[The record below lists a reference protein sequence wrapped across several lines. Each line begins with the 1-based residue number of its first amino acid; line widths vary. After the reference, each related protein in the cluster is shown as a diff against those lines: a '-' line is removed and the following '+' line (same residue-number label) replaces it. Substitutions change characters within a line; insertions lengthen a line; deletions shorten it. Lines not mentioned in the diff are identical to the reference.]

1 MTSRTKDIMPT
12 DATPEATIDQ
22 GSEAGSG
29 GRRAA
34 LIINPIKATTID
46 VEGAVRRISAE
57 DGWDEPLVIETT
69 EDDPGHGQ
77 ARQALDAGADLV
89 IAAGGD
95 GTVRCVA
102 EELAGSGTMMA
113 LVPLGTGNLLARNL
127 DIAVDDPDA
136 AVEAAFRG
144 TERSIDVVH
153 VTVDRAQDAHVFLV
167 MAGLGYDAA
176 IMSDTRDDLKD
187 KVGWLA
193 YVDAGIRNLPGRPAR
208 TTISVDGGK
217 PFERRLRSVMGGNC
231 GKIMGGLEIFPGARI
246 DDGRMDLMTV
256 APKGKLGW
264 LAVAGKLFVKGK
276 GSSKD
281 PSLEYFQCRTAEV
294 TSREPLEVQLDGDP
308 LGKARHMAFEVK
320 PDSLRLRMPL
330 GYKDP
335 AVVSEPLP

>member
-1 MTSRTKDIMPT
+1 MPT
-12 DATPEATIDQ
+12 DASPQAAT
-22 GSEAGSG
+22 EAGADAVSG
-29 GRRAA
+29 RRRAA
-34 LIINPIKATTID
+34 LIINPIKATTSD
-46 VEGAVRRISAE
+46 VRGAVERISAE
-57 DGWDEPLVIETT
+57 DGWDDPLVIETT
-69 EDDPGHGQ
+69 AEDPGHGQ
-77 ARQALDAGADLV
+77 TRQALDAGVDLV

-102 EELAGSGTMMA
+102 EELAGTDTMMA

-144 TERSIDVVH
+144 TERTIDVVH

-231 GKIMGGLEIFPGARI
+231 GKIMGGLEIFPGAKI
-246 DDGRMDLMTV
+246 DDGLMDLMTV
-256 APKGKLGW
+256 APKGRLGW
-264 LAVAGKLFVKGK
+264 LAVVGKLITRGKSKG
-276 GSSKD
+276 KD

-294 TSREPLEVQLDGDP
+294 TLREPMEVQLDGDP
-308 LGKARHMAFEVK
+308 LGKATHMAFEVK

>member
-1 MTSRTKDIMPT
+1 MATEAPLQASS
-12 DATPEATIDQ
+12 DAGT
-22 GSEAGSG
+22 GSDS
-29 GRRAA
+29 RRAA
-34 LIINPIKATTID
+34 LIINPIKATTVD
-46 VEGAVRRISAE
+46 VEGAVRRIAAE
-57 DGWDEPLVIETT
+57 DGWQEPLVIETT
-69 EDDPGHGQ
+69 EEDPGHGQ
-77 ARQALDAGADLV
+77 ARQALDAGVDLV
-89 IAAGGD
+89 IATGGD

-102 EELAGSGTMMA
+102 EELAESGTLLA

-127 DIAVDDPDA
+127 DFAVDDPDA

-144 TERSIDVVH
+144 TERSIDIVH

-167 MAGLGYDAA
+167 MAGIGYDAA

-193 YVDAGIRNLPGRPAR
+193 YVDAGIRNLPGKPTR

-231 GKIMGGLEIFPGARI
+231 GKIMGGLEIFPGAKI
-246 DDGRMDLMTV
+246 DDGLMDLMTV
-256 APKGKLGW
+256 APRGALGW
-264 LAVAGKLFVKGK
+264 LAVVGKLFARGKGK
-276 GSSKD
+276 DS
-281 PSLEYFQCRTAEV
+281 SLEYFQCRTAEV
-294 TSREPLEVQLDGDP
+294 TLREPLEVQLGGDP
-308 LGKARHMAFEVK
+308 LGKATHMAFEVK

>member
-1 MTSRTKDIMPT
+1 MPT
-12 DATPEATIDQ
+12 EATLETSSETLADT
-22 GSEAGSG
+22 GSDR
-29 GRRAA
+29 RRAA
-34 LIINPIKATTID
+34 LIVNPIKITTVD
-46 VEGAVRRISAE
+46 VEAAVKRISAE
-57 DGWDEPLVIETT
+57 DGWEEPLVIETT
-69 EDDPGHGQ
+69 ADDPGHGQ
-77 ARQALDAGADLV
+77 ARQALEAGVDLV

-102 EELAGSGTMMA
+102 EELAGTDTLMA

-144 TERSIDVVH
+144 TERTIDVVH

-167 MAGLGYDAA
+167 MAGIGYDAA

-193 YVDAGIRNLPGRPAR
+193 YVDAGIRNLPGKPTR

-217 PFERRLRSVMGGNC
+217 PFDRRLRSVMGGNC
-231 GKIMGGLEIFPGARI
+231 GKIMGGLEIFPGAKI
-246 DDGRMDLMTV
+246 DDGLMDLMTV

-264 LAVAGKLFVKGK
+264 LAVVGKLFARGKGK
-276 GSSKD
+276 DS
-281 PSLEYFQCRTAEV
+281 SLEYFQCRTAEV
-294 TSREPLEVQLDGDP
+294 TLHEPLEVQLDGDP
-308 LGKARHMAFEVK
+308 LGKATHMAFEVK
-320 PDSLRLRMPL
+320 PNSLRLRMPL

>member
-1 MTSRTKDIMPT
+1 MPT
-12 DATPEATIDQ
+12 DATTAATTDTVRD
-22 GSEAGSG
+22 AGSG
-29 GRRAA
+29 RRRAA
-34 LIINPIKATTID
+34 LIVNPIKATTAD

-57 DGWDEPLVIETT
+57 DGWEEPLVIETT
-69 EDDPGHGQ
+69 ADDPGHGQ
-77 ARQALDAGADLV
+77 AREALAAGVDLV

-102 EELAGSGTMMA
+102 EELAGTGTMMA

-136 AVEAAFRG
+136 AVESAFRG
-144 TERSIDVVH
+144 TERTIDVVH

-167 MAGLGYDAA
+167 MAGIGYDAA
-176 IMSDTRDDLKD
+176 IMSDTRDELKD

-193 YVDAGIRNLPGRPAR
+193 YVDAGIRNLPGRPSR
-208 TTISVDGGK
+208 TTISVNGGK
-217 PFERRLRSVMGGNC
+217 PFDRRLRSVMGGNC

-246 DDGRMDLMTV
+246 DDGLMDLMTV

-264 LAVAGKLFVKGK
+264 LAVAGRLFVRGK
-276 GSSKD
+276 GKD

-294 TSREPLEVQLDGDP
+294 TLREPLEVQLDGDP
-308 LGKARHMAFEVK
+308 LGKATHMAFEVK

-335 AVVSEPLP
+335 AVVSDPLP

>member
-1 MTSRTKDIMPT
+1 MPTEAPPEART
-12 DATPEATIDQ
+12 DATP
-22 GSEAGSG
+22 AGSSSR
-29 GRRAA
+29 RRAA
-34 LIINPIKATTID
+34 LIINPIKATD
-46 VEGAVRRISAE
+46 VDVVGAVRRIAEE

-69 EDDPGHGQ
+69 ADDPGHGQ
-77 ARQALDAGADLV
+77 AREALDAGVDLV

-102 EELAGSGTMMA
+102 EELAETGTMMA

-144 TERSIDVVH
+144 TERTIDVVH

-167 MAGLGYDAA
+167 MAGIGYDAA

-193 YVDAGIRNLPGRPAR
+193 YVDAGLRNLPGKPTR
-208 TTISVDGGK
+208 TTLSVDGGK

-231 GKIMGGLEIFPGARI
+231 GKIMGGLEIFPGAKI
-246 DDGRMDLMTV
+246 DDGLMDLMTV
-256 APKGKLGW
+256 APKGALGW
-264 LAVAGKLFVKGK
+264 LAVAGKLFARGK
-276 GSSKD
+276 GKD

-294 TSREPLEVQLDGDP
+294 TLREPLEVQLDGDP
-308 LGKARHMAFEVK
+308 LGQATHMAFEVK

>member
-1 MTSRTKDIMPT
+1 MPT
-12 DATPEATIDQ
+12 EATLEATPEPLADT
-22 GSEAGSG
+22 GSVR
-29 GRRAA
+29 RRAA
-34 LIINPIKATTID
+34 LIVNPIKITTVD
-46 VEGAVRRISAE
+46 VEAAVKRLSAE

-69 EDDPGHGQ
+69 ADDPGHGQ
-77 ARQALDAGADLV
+77 AQQALEAGVDLV

-102 EELAGSGTMMA
+102 EELAGTDTMMA

-127 DIAVDDPDA
+127 DIAVDDADA

-144 TERSIDVVH
+144 TERTIDVVH

-167 MAGLGYDAA
+167 MAGIGYDAA

-193 YVDAGIRNLPGRPAR
+193 YVDAGIRNLPGKPTR
-208 TTISVDGGK
+208 TTLSVDGGK
-217 PFERRLRSVMGGNC
+217 PFDRRLRSVMGGNC
-231 GKIMGGLEIFPGARI
+231 GKIMGGLEIFPGAKI
-246 DDGRMDLMTV
+246 DDGLMDLMTV

-264 LAVAGKLFVKGK
+264 LAVVGKLFARGKGK
-276 GSSKD
+276 DS
-281 PSLEYFQCRTAEV
+281 SLEYFQCRTAEV
-294 TSREPLEVQLDGDP
+294 TLHEPLEVQLDGDP
-308 LGKARHMAFEVK
+308 LGKATHMAFEVK
-320 PDSLRLRMPL
+320 PNSLRLRMPL

>member
-1 MTSRTKDIMPT
+1 MPT
-12 DATPEATIDQ
+12 EATLETSTETLADT
-22 GSEAGSG
+22 GSDR
-29 GRRAA
+29 RRAA
-34 LIINPIKATTID
+34 LIVNPIKITTVD
-46 VEGAVRRISAE
+46 VEAAVKRISAE
-57 DGWDEPLVIETT
+57 DGWEEPLVIETT
-69 EDDPGHGQ
+69 ADDPGHGQ
-77 ARQALDAGADLV
+77 ARQALEAGVDLV

-102 EELAGSGTMMA
+102 EELAGTDAMMA

-144 TERSIDVVH
+144 TERTIDVVH

-167 MAGLGYDAA
+167 MAGIGYDAA

-193 YVDAGIRNLPGRPAR
+193 YVDAGIRNLPGKPTR

-217 PFERRLRSVMGGNC
+217 PFDRRLRSVMGGNC
-231 GKIMGGLEIFPGARI
+231 GKIMGGLEIFPGAKI
-246 DDGRMDLMTV
+246 DDGLMDLMTV

-264 LAVAGKLFVKGK
+264 LAVVGKLFARGK
-276 GSSKD
+276 GRDS
-281 PSLEYFQCRTAEV
+281 SLEYFQCRTAEV
-294 TSREPLEVQLDGDP
+294 TLHEPLEVQLDGDP
-308 LGKARHMAFEVK
+308 LGKATHMAFEVK
-320 PDSLRLRMPL
+320 PNSLRLRMPL

>member
-1 MTSRTKDIMPT
+1 MPT
-12 DATPEATIDQ
+12 EAPPPASTDAGT
-22 GSEAGSG
+22 GSA

-34 LIINPIKATTID
+34 LIINPIKATTVD
-46 VEGAVRRISAE
+46 VEGAVRRIAAE
-57 DGWDEPLVIETT
+57 DGWEETLVIETT
-69 EDDPGHGQ
+69 EEDPGHGQ
-77 ARQALDAGADLV
+77 ARQALDAGVDLV

-102 EELAGSGTMMA
+102 EELAESGTMLA
-113 LVPLGTGNLLARNL
+113 LIPLGTGNLLARNL

-153 VTVDRAQDAHVFLV
+153 VTVNRAQDAHVFLV
-167 MAGLGYDAA
+167 MAGIGYDAA

-193 YVDAGIRNLPGRPAR
+193 YVDAGIRNLPGKPTR

-231 GKIMGGLEIFPGARI
+231 GKIMGGLEIFPGAKI
-246 DDGRMDLMTV
+246 DDGLMDLMTV
-256 APKGKLGW
+256 APRGALGW
-264 LAVAGKLFVKGK
+264 LAVVGKLVARGKGK
-276 GSSKD
+276 DS
-281 PSLEYFQCRTAEV
+281 SLEYFQCRTAEV
-294 TSREPLEVQLDGDP
+294 TLREPLEVQLDGDP
-308 LGKARHMAFEVK
+308 LGKATHMAFEVK
-320 PDSLRLRMPL
+320 PNSLRLRMPL

-335 AVVSEPLP
+335 AIVSEPLP

>member
-1 MTSRTKDIMPT
+1 MPTEAPPEART
-12 DATPEATIDQ
+12 DATP
-22 GSEAGSG
+22 AGSSFR
-29 GRRAA
+29 RRAA
-34 LIINPIKATTID
+34 LIINPIKATD
-46 VEGAVRRISAE
+46 VDVVGAVRRIAEE

-69 EDDPGHGQ
+69 ADDPGHGQ
-77 ARQALDAGADLV
+77 AREALDAGVDLV

-102 EELAGSGTMMA
+102 EELAETGTMMA

-127 DIAVDDPDA
+127 DIAVDNPDA

-144 TERSIDVVH
+144 TERTIDVVH

-167 MAGLGYDAA
+167 MAGIGYDAA

-193 YVDAGIRNLPGRPAR
+193 YVDAGLRNLPGKPTR
-208 TTISVDGGK
+208 TTLSVDGGK

-231 GKIMGGLEIFPGARI
+231 GKIMGGLEIFPGAKI
-246 DDGRMDLMTV
+246 DDGLMDLMTV
-256 APKGKLGW
+256 APKGALGW
-264 LAVAGKLFVKGK
+264 LAVAGKLFARGK
-276 GSSKD
+276 GKD

-294 TSREPLEVQLDGDP
+294 TLREPLEVQLDGDP
-308 LGKARHMAFEVK
+308 LGQATHMAFEVK

>member
-1 MTSRTKDIMPT
+1 MPT
-12 DATPEATIDQ
+12 DAPSGATTPVPASD
-22 GSEAGSG
+22 AGAQAGAG

-34 LIINPIKATTID
+34 LIINPIKATTAD
-46 VEGAVRRISAE
+46 VEGAVRRISTE
-57 DGWDEPLVIETT
+57 DGWDEPLIIETT
-69 EDDPGHGQ
+69 QDDPGHGQ
-77 ARQALDAGADLV
+77 AREALDAGVDLV

-102 EELAGSGTMMA
+102 EELSGSGTMMA

-144 TERSIDVVH
+144 TERTIDVVH
-153 VTVDRAQDAHVFLV
+153 LIVDHAQDAHVFLV
-167 MAGLGYDAA
+167 MAGIGYDAA
-176 IMSDTRDDLKD
+176 IMSDTREDLKD

-193 YVDAGIRNLPGRPAR
+193 YVDAGIRNLPGKPAR
-208 TTISVDGGK
+208 TTISIDGGQ

-246 DDGRMDLMTV
+246 DDGLMDLMTI

-264 LAVAGKLFVKGK
+264 LAVVGKLFARGK
-276 GSSKD
+276 GKD

-294 TSREPLEVQLDGDP
+294 TLREPLDVQLDGDP
-308 LGKARHMAFEVK
+308 LGKATHMSFEVR

-330 GYKDP
+330 GFKDP
-335 AVVSEPLP
+335 AVVSDPLP

>member
-1 MTSRTKDIMPT
+1 MPT
-12 DATPEATIDQ
+12 DATSEATAGVVAD
-22 GSEAGSG
+22 AGSG

-34 LIINPIKATTID
+34 LIINPIKATTSD
-46 VEGAVRRISAE
+46 VEAAVRRISAE
-57 DGWDEPLVIETT
+57 DGWEDPLVIETT
-69 EDDPGHGQ
+69 ADDPGHGQ
-77 ARQALDAGADLV
+77 ARQALDAGVDLV

-102 EELAGSGTMMA
+102 EELAGTGTMMA

-144 TERSIDVVH
+144 TERTIDVVH

-167 MAGLGYDAA
+167 MAGIGYDAA
-176 IMSDTRDDLKD
+176 IMSDTRDELKD

-208 TTISVDGGK
+208 TTISVDGGR

-246 DDGRMDLMTV
+246 DDGLMDLMTV

-264 LAVAGKLFVKGK
+264 LAVAGKLFARGKGK
-276 GSSKD
+276 GKD

-294 TSREPLEVQLDGDP
+294 TLREPLEVQLDGDP
-308 LGKARHMAFEVK
+308 LGKATHMAFEMK

>member
-1 MTSRTKDIMPT
+1 MPT
-12 DATPEATIDQ
+12 EAAPEASSGTPADT
-22 GSEAGSG
+22 GSG
-29 GRRAA
+29 RRRAA
-34 LIINPIKATTID
+34 LIVNPIKITTVD
-46 VEGAVRRISAE
+46 VESAVKRISVE
-57 DGWDEPLVIETT
+57 DGWEDPLVIETT
-69 EDDPGHGQ
+69 ADDPGHGQ
-77 ARQALDAGADLV
+77 ARQALDAGVDLV

-102 EELAGSGTMMA
+102 EELAGTGTMMA

-144 TERSIDVVH
+144 TERTIDVVH

-167 MAGLGYDAA
+167 MAGIGYDAA
-176 IMSDTRDDLKD
+176 IMTDTRDDLKD

-193 YVDAGIRNLPGRPAR
+193 YVDAGIRNLPGKPTR

-217 PFERRLRSVMGGNC
+217 PFDRRLRSVMGGNC
-231 GKIMGGLEIFPGARI
+231 GKIMGGLEIFPGAKI
-246 DDGRMDLMTV
+246 DDGLMDLMTV

-264 LAVAGKLFVKGK
+264 LAVVGKLFARGKGK
-276 GSSKD
+276 DS
-281 PSLEYFQCRTAEV
+281 SLEYFQCRTAEV
-294 TSREPLEVQLDGDP
+294 TLGEPLEVQLDGDP
-308 LGKARHMAFEVK
+308 LGKATHMAFEVK

>member
-1 MTSRTKDIMPT
+1 MPT
-12 DATPEATIDQ
+12 DATAEATTDAVT
-22 GSEAGSG
+22 GAETP

-34 LIINPIKATTID
+34 LIVNPIKATTADI
-46 VEGAVRRISAE
+46 EGAVRRLSAE
-57 DGWDEPLVIETT
+57 DGWEEPLIIETT

-77 ARQALDAGADLV
+77 ARQALEAGVDLV

-102 EELAGSGTMMA
+102 EELSGSGTMMA

-136 AVEAAFRG
+136 AVESAFRG
-144 TERSIDVVH
+144 TERTIDVVH

-167 MAGLGYDAA
+167 MAGIGYDAA

-217 PFERRLRSVMGGNC
+217 PFDRRLRSVMGGNC
-231 GKIMGGLEIFPGARI
+231 GKIMGGLEIFPGAKI
-246 DDGRMDLMTV
+246 DDGLMDLMTV

-264 LAVAGKLFVKGK
+264 LAVVGQLFVRGKGK
-276 GSSKD
+276 D
-281 PSLEYFQCRTAEV
+281 TSLEYFQCRTAEV
-294 TSREPLEVQLDGDP
+294 TLREPLEVQLDGDP
-308 LGKARHMAFEVK
+308 LGKATHMAFEVK
-320 PDSLRLRMPL
+320 PNSLRLRMPL
-330 GYKDP
+330 GWKDP

>member
-1 MTSRTKDIMPT
+1 MP
-12 DATPEATIDQ
+12 DASPEATPAAVTDVTPDVTPD
-22 GSEAGSG
+22 AGSRS
-29 GRRAA
+29 RRAA
-34 LIINPIKATTID
+34 LIINPIKVTTVD
-46 VEGAVRRISAE
+46 VQRAVQRISAE
-57 DGWDEPLVIETT
+57 DGWEEPLVIETT
-69 EDDPGHGQ
+69 ADDPGHGQ
-77 ARQALDAGADLV
+77 AREALDAGVDLV

-102 EELAGSGTMMA
+102 EELAGTGTLMA

-144 TERSIDVVH
+144 TERTIDVVH

-167 MAGLGYDAA
+167 MAGIGYDAA

-208 TTISVDGGK
+208 TTISVDGGRS
-217 PFERRLRSVMGGNC
+217 FERRLRSVMGGNC
-231 GKIMGGLEIFPGARI
+231 GKIMGGLEIFPGAKI
-246 DDGRMDLMTV
+246 DDGLMDLMTL
-256 APKGKLGW
+256 APRGKLGW
-264 LAVAGKLFVKGK
+264 LAVAGKLFTRGK
-276 GSSKD
+276 GKD

-294 TSREPLEVQLDGDP
+294 TLHEPLEVQLDGDP
-308 LGKARHMAFEVK
+308 LGKATHMAFEVK

>member
-1 MTSRTKDIMPT
+1 MPT
-12 DATPEATIDQ
+12 DASPEPTTDTVAN
-22 GSEAGSG
+22 AGSG

-34 LIINPIKATTID
+34 LIVNPIKATTAD

-69 EDDPGHGQ
+69 AEDPGHGQ
-77 ARQALDAGADLV
+77 AREALAAGVDLV

-102 EELAGSGTMMA
+102 EELASTGTMMA

-136 AVEAAFRG
+136 AVESAFRG
-144 TERSIDVVH
+144 TERTIDVVH

-167 MAGLGYDAA
+167 MAGIGYDAA

-193 YVDAGIRNLPGRPAR
+193 YVDAGIRNLPGRPSR
-208 TTISVDGGK
+208 TSISVNGGR

-246 DDGRMDLMTV
+246 DDGLMDLMTV
-256 APKGKLGW
+256 APKGRLGW
-264 LAVAGKLFVKGK
+264 LAVAGKLMARGKGK
-276 GSSKD
+276 GKD
-281 PSLEYFQCRTAEV
+281 PSLEYFQCRTAEI
-294 TSREPLEVQLDGDP
+294 TLREPLEVQLDGDA
-308 LGKARHMAFEVK
+308 LGKATHMAFEVK
-320 PDSLRLRMPL
+320 PNSLRLRMPL